1 MPGAATQHR
10 TITIPLDAVEADY
23 RTQVEYAMSFASE
36 DIASYR
42 FDEQG
47 SLVLTLK
54 HAADE
59 GAVREKVSKLLERY
73 TDRKFGLKQVTHF
86 KQERELPVIDAWT
99 QMLERRWVTQVGP
112 GHVVLR
118 STAARLLR
126 TIEGKVLAEVAPEFN
141 AEQEFY
147 PSTILCKTLDRI
159 NHFTSFPEH
168 VDFVAHL
175 REDVDVLGGFARKC
189 RESGWK
195 PEHHDGAMS
204 PADFAICP
212 SCCYHCYESMENWSL
227 EKPGRAT
234 TMVVNCHRYEAGNL
248 TTMSRLRAFHQRDVV
263 WVGHPEFVRQSRAR
277 ADQLLIQWAKDWEV
291 DCTFENAN
299 DMFFTDDYA
308 VKASFQR
315 QQEAKRELRLRI
327 PFEKRNISC
336 SSSNFHAATFG
347 RAFNI
352 QCDGRLAT
360 SGCMGWGYE
369 RWVYAVCS
377 QFGLDESRWPAAIRE
392 DMNKYAPR
400 RESNG

>member
-1 MPGAATQHR
+1 MSTAPAALR
-10 TITIPLDAVEADY
+10 TIAMPLDAVEPEY

-42 FDEQG
+42 IDDNGTLE
-47 SLVLTLK
+47 LTLK
-54 HAADE
+54 PAASEDQ
-59 GAVREKVSKLLERY
+59 VREKVGKLIDRY
-73 TDRKFGLKQVTHF
+73 TDRKFGLKQIVHF
-86 KQERELPVIDAWT
+86 KQERDLPVIDAWT
-99 QMLERRWVTQVGP
+99 QLLERRWVTPVGP

-118 STAARLLR
+118 GGAARLLR
-126 TIEGKVLAEVAPEFN
+126 TIEAKVLAEVAAPFE

-147 PSTILCKTLDRI
+147 PSTILCRTLDRI

-168 VDFVAHL
+168 VDFVTHL
-175 REDVDVLGGFARKC
+175 REDVDVLGEFAKKC
-189 RESGWK
+189 REQGWK

-212 SCCYHCYESMENWSL
+212 SCCYHCYESMEGWSL
-227 EKPGRAT
+227 PAPGRAT

-263 WVGHPEFVRQSRAR
+263 WVGHPDFVRNSRAS
-277 ADQLLIQWAKDWEV
+277 ADQLLLRWAKDWEV

-299 DMFFTDDYA
+299 DMFFTDDYS

-327 PFEKRNISC
+327 PFENRAISC

-347 RAFNI
+347 RAFGI
-352 QCDGRLAT
+352 QCDGRVAT
-360 SGCMGWGYE
+360 SACMGWGYE
-369 RWVYAVCS
+369 RWVYAVFS
-377 QFGLDESRWPAAIRE
+377 QFGLDESAWPKAIRE
-392 DMNKYAPR
+392 DMNRYAPTR
-400 RESNG
+400 KAGA